1 MSYSENYVFENNL
14 YWNFPDSFFDEW
26 NGITDASAI
35 LDIDPGITLPKDR
48 NGFSVASSF
57 RPTNAEVF
65 SKGKKLLS
73 LNRLDFAG
81 ASAEGKRYLGAFC
94 A

>member
-73 LNRLDFAG
+73 LNRLDFSG